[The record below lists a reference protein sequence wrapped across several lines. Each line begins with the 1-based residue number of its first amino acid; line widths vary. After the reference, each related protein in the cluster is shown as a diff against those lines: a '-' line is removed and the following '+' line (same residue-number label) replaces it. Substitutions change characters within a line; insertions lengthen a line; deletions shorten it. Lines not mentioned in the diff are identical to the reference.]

1 MKKLKGFIEV
11 QIYDTITMIN
21 INKIIAFQDYH
32 IQVKGIKG
40 LIEIKQSYEE
50 IKQLIKNA
58 Q

>member
-1 MKKLKGFIEV
+1 MEELKGFIEV

-21 INKIIAFQDYH
+21 IKHIIAFQDYH
-32 IQVKGIKG
+32 IQVRGIKN
-40 LIEIKQSYEE
+40 LMEIKESYEE